1 MLYGIDDKRLHNTK
15 VRISPDS
22 TIEDIYFK
30 LYPLLRKCP
39 TIIFLLIG
47 TNNAKKDNSV
57 QIKDKLIKLKAFI
70 LSMIPS
76 CNVFISTLIN
86 RYDDAKAQL
95 TVTKVNELLMKM
107 DIPLI
112 ENQNI
117 TCNQL
122 GKKGLHLN
130 QHGIGKLAINF
141 IKTLRNL

>member
-1 MLYGIDDKRLHNTK
+1 M
-15 VRISPDS
+15 IS
-22 TIEDIYFK
+22 
-30 LYPLLRKCP
+30 
-39 TIIFLLIG
+39 
-47 TNNAKKDNSV
+47 
-57 QIKDKLIKLKAFI
+57 
-70 LSMIPS
+70 S
-76 CNVFISTLIN
+76 CNVFMSTLIN
-86 RYDDAKAQL
+86 LYDDAKAQL